1 MNAINDDKN
10 VNKSDST
17 TIDSSSISCINE
29 TNLKDDENNILKI
42 NDITES
48 LESLNISITS
58 DSTSDKLLLYDTFE
72 DNLKIETE
80 LGTRKNINITGLV
93 YDLRCLIHKDKS
105 EHPERPER
113 VSAIIDTFKKEGT
126 LDRCRH
132 IPSRRATTEEIS
144 TVHSMEHINH
154 MKENSEELPVNFSMK
169 IIIIYILLI

>member
-80 LGTRKNINITGLV
+80 LGTRKNINIT
-93 YDLRCLIHKDKS
+93 
-105 EHPERPER
+105 
-113 VSAIIDTFKKEGT
+113 
-126 LDRCRH
+126 
-132 IPSRRATTEEIS
+132 
-144 TVHSMEHINH
+144 
-154 MKENSEELPVNFSMK
+154 
-169 IIIIYILLI
+169 